1 MEKAVI
7 LAAGMGRRMR
17 HDDDGANLTSDQAS
31 VADSG
36 VKALIPIDRPFLD
49 YVLGALADAGYRR
62 VCLVIGPDH
71 DALRD
76 YYGRQVHY
84 SRLQVE
90 FAVQPQPLGTA
101 NALAAAEDFAGDDP
115 FVMLNSDNYYPV
127 AALRALRACDG
138 PALAAFEREGMLAH
152 SNIPAERLVK
162 FAVIESGEDGNL
174 RRIVE
179 KPEPAVL
186 ERLPAPLGVSMN
198 CWRFDRHIF
207 AACSAIGLS
216 DRGEYEL
223 PDAVQHA
230 RDHLGVVF
238 RVLLQ
243 RETVLDLSSREDIA
257 PVSRLLAGTPVE
269 L

>member
-17 HDDDGANLTSDQAS
+17 RDDGADLTADQAS
-31 VADSG
+31 VAASG

-76 YYGRQVHY
+76 YYGRETQY
-84 SRLQVE
+84 RRLRVE
-90 FAVQPQPLGTA
+90 FAVQPEPLGTA
-101 NALAAAEDFAGDDP
+101 NALAAAEEFAGDDP

-127 AALRALRACDG
+127 PALQALRAADG
-138 PALAAFEREGMLAH
+138 PALAAFEREGMLAN

-162 FAVIESGEDGNL
+162 FAVVESDDDGRLL
-174 RRIVE
+174 RILE
-179 KPEPAVL
+179 KPEPAAL
-186 ERLPAPLGVSMN
+186 ARLPEPLGLSMN
-198 CWRFDRHIF
+198 CWRFDRRIF
-207 AACSAIGLS
+207 AACRAVGLS
-216 DRGEYEL
+216 ERGEYEL
-223 PDAVQHA
+223 PAAVQHA
-230 RDHLGVVF
+230 RDRLGVAF
-238 RVLLQ
+238 RVLLR
-243 RETVLDLSSREDIA
+243 RETVLDLSSREDIG
-257 PVSRLLAGTPVE
+257 PVTRLLAGTPVE